1 MSLLLNM
8 ENVYIGITHFKYL
21 LQSSSQQGPSSQ
33 ELPATSSTHEA
44 GCQTDSAH
52 TETVAIQISAKM
64 RSVGTQLSV
73 GTLRDVHVRSKGMK
87 SRHEISV
94 VAHIC
99 IMFLYREIICN
110 CMKDCF
116 E

>member
-1 MSLLLNM
+1 MSIKY
-8 ENVYIGITHFKYL
+8 VITVEHGKCVHWYYFIIKYMKYL
-21 LQSSSQQGPSSQ
+21 LQSSSQQGPRSQ
-33 ELPATSSTHEA
+33 ELPATSSVHEA
-44 GCQTDSAH
+44 GCQTDSAN

-99 IMFLYREIICN
+99 LYYVFI
-110 CMKDCF
+110 
-116 E
+116 